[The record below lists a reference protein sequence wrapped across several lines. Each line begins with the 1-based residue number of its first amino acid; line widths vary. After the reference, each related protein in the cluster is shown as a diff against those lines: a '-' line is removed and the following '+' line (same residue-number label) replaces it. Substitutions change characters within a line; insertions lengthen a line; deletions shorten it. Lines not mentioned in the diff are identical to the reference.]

1 MAVAEPTLEAGTLRG
16 EITLPARWQHERT
29 HHTDQP
35 LLVGETVEQWKLLS
49 VVYEGEQSILYAA
62 GRDDQAEVL
71 VKLYQKEKE
80 QNQGALRRVKML
92 KEPALVPLL
101 SYGIYQGMP
110 FEVSPYLKDGSLEQE
125 CLSEEVVVEIVL
137 PQLMAALRALHQ
149 MHILHNDIKP
159 ANLLWKKKGTQIAL
173 GDYSAIS
180 LDSQSKETGGTPAY
194 MAPEVLFSH
203 GKRQSRASDYCS
215 VGLTLMAF
223 LGKSSPLSGKT
234 EREMMRLWQQG
245 LPYPEQISPRLS
257 ALLRGLTRYDPAKRM
272 DDAAVQRWL
281 RMGKGTGIG
290 YTEDR
295 TLVSPKPVNETK
307 KIHPLLFKDQYILDI
322 PGLVEAAGKHW
333 EYGTFMLKQHQFDSF
348 LIQFDSHYYQICK
361 ECARMFDPDEALF
374 VLLHSIHPRK
384 EFYWC
389 KEYYQDLEDFA
400 SRALAEGKL
409 KNSSPA
415 VHFCRAGL
423 LKVYLEKNGA
433 TKEQIASVERLETL
447 AKEDPDLALTQLLVS
462 MNAHPEFSWHGETFY
477 SLEDVAKWLLRQE
490 ELDACVEELYQAR
503 KFEAW
508 LDFIKQGRWIP
519 KIKGK
524 LEGMVL

>member
-1 MAVAEPTLEAGTLRG
+1 MGVAEETLEAGTLRN
-16 EITLPARWQHERT
+16 EITLPARWQQTHR
-29 HHTDQP
+29 HHTDLP
-35 LLVGETVEQWKLLS
+35 LLVGESIESWQLLS
-49 VVYEGEQSILYAA
+49 VLYEGEQSVLYFA

-71 VKLYQKEKE
+71 VKLYKKEKE

-92 KEPALVPLL
+92 QEPALLPLL
-101 SYGIYQGMP
+101 GYGIYKEMP
-110 FEVSPYLKDGSLEQE
+110 YESLEQV

-137 PQLMAALRALHQ
+137 PQLMAALRSLHQ

-159 ANLLWKKKGTQIAL
+159 ANLLWKKKGTQMVL
-173 GDYSAIS
+173 GDYGTIS
-180 LDSQSKETGGTPAY
+180 LDGQSKEIGGTPVC

-203 GKRQSRASDYCS
+203 GKKQSKASDYCS
-215 VGLTLMAF
+215 VGLTLIA
-223 LGKSSPLSGKT
+223 LLTGSSPLSGKT
-234 EREMMRLWQQG
+234 EREMMRMWQQG
-245 LPYPEQISPRLS
+245 LTYPEQISPRLS
-257 ALLRGLTRYDPAKRM
+257 TLLHGLTRYDPVKRM
-272 DDAAVQRWL
+272 DDAAVQRWMK
-281 RMGKGTGIG
+281 MGKSPNK
-290 YTEDR
+290 EEVSSR
-295 TLVSPKPVNETK
+295 TSVPPKTPKEKTK
-307 KIHPLLFKDQYILDI
+307 IRPLYFKEQYILDI

-348 LIQFDSHYYQICK
+348 LIQFDHHYYQICK
-361 ECARMFDPDEALF
+361 ECAQMFDPDEALF

-389 KEYYQDLEDFA
+389 GECYQDLEDFA
-400 SRALAEGKL
+400 GRALSEGKL

-423 LKVYLEKNGA
+423 LRVYLEKNGA
-433 TKEQIASVERLETL
+433 TKEQIASVKRLETL

-462 MNAHPEFSWHGETFY
+462 MNAHPEFSWYGETFY
-477 SLEDVAKWLLRQE
+477 FLEDVARWLLRQE
-490 ELDACVEELYQAR
+490 ELDACVQELYQAR

-519 KIKGK
+519 EIKGK